1 MPEISRFFGIVIAM
15 FFDDHNPPHF
25 HARYG
30 SYSIT
35 IKIEDFAI
43 LEGHLPPKALGLVI
57 EWADIHKEELFKDWE
72 LAKDQKPLFPIEPV
86 FKNGKK
92 GIIDLKEY
100 LYKGSFFNRFS
111 EIEYFKQFYVKKEV
125 WTLFWP
131 D

>member
-35 IKIEDFAI
+35 IKIENFAI

-72 LAKDQKPLFPIEPV
+72 LAKDQKPLFPIEP
-86 FKNGKK
+86 
-92 GIIDLKEY
+92 L
-100 LYKGSFFNRFS
+100 R
-111 EIEYFKQFYVKKEV
+111 
-125 WTLFWP
+125 
-131 D
+131 

>member
-72 LAKDQKPLFPIEPV
+72 LAKEQKPLFPIEP
-86 FKNGKK
+86 
-92 GIIDLKEY
+92 L
-100 LYKGSFFNRFS
+100 R
-111 EIEYFKQFYVKKEV
+111 
-125 WTLFWP
+125 
-131 D
+131 